1 MVGHEPRLTSAAA
14 SCETPG
20 VADSTKS
27 PACAIVVLNW
37 NGGKDSVA
45 CLQSLVRL
53 DYPTFRIIVCDNGST
68 DASLLEIHAWVG
80 ACGPGMPDILVH
92 ATGSNLGFAG
102 GNNAGIRIALRDPQV
117 ALVWL
122 INNDTVADRSALR
135 RLVEALEA
143 YPAAGLC
150 GSTMLDYDDPS
161 RVRASVGCY
170 RARWGW
176 VEHVVQATAQVE
188 AAASPPR
195 LLGIDEYP
203 VGASLLMTRALLE
216 QIGALRED
224 YFLYFEELDLVHRM
238 RPQFAAAVAPASLV
252 LHREAA
258 ATGAEAGGGRAL
270 ADYCFARA
278 RMQFTRRF
286 YPQHRWTVLA
296 ASLVSVVRRYLL
308 GRPRNAAAVWAGLRD
323 GWTGHMGAAPTQR
336 WVDH

>member
-1 MVGHEPRLTSAAA
+1 MNTLPPTAEDCWPA
-14 SCETPG
+14 
-20 VADSTKS
+20 VAV
-27 PACAIVVLNW
+27 VVLNW
-37 NGGKDSVA
+37 NGARDTVA
-45 CLQSLVRL
+45 CLQSLVQL
-53 DYPTFRIIVCDNGST
+53 DYPVFGIIVCDNGST
-68 DASLLEIHAWVG
+68 DGSLLEIGSWINAR
-80 ACGPGMPDILVH
+80 GPGAPSVLVQS
-92 ATGSNLGFAG
+92 TGANLGFAG
-102 GNNAGIRIALRDPQV
+102 GNNVGIRLALADPQV
-117 ALVWL
+117 QLIWL
-122 INNDTVADRSALR
+122 INNDTVAEPTALR
-135 RLVEALEA
+135 RLVEAMEVL
-143 YPAAGLC
+143 PAAGLC

-161 RVRASVGCY
+161 RVRAGRGRY

-176 VEHVVQATAQVE
+176 IGHVSDAETGDRPQPMA
-188 AAASPPR
+188 PR
-195 LLGIDEYP
+195 MLAGDEYP
-203 VGASLLMTRALLE
+203 IGASLLMSRALVE
-216 QIGALRED
+216 QTGLLCED

-238 RPQFAAAVAPASLV
+238 RPLFAAAVAPASLV

-323 GWTGHMGAAPTQR
+323 GWAGRMGAAPTQR

>member
-1 MVGHEPRLTSAAA
+1 MNELSPTDS
-14 SCETPG
+14 SCWPA
-20 VADSTKS
+20 VAV
-27 PACAIVVLNW
+27 VVLNW
-37 NGGKDSVA
+37 NGGADTVA
-45 CLQSLVRL
+45 CLQSLMEL

-68 DASLLEIHAWVG
+68 DASLSEIRAWVRV
-80 ACGPGMPDILVH
+80 CGPESPGFLVH
-92 ATGSNLGFAG
+92 STGANLGFAG

-135 RLVEALEA
+135 RLVEALA
-143 YPAAGLC
+143 ALPSAGLC
-150 GSTMLDYDDPS
+150 GSTMLDYDAPS
-161 RVRASVGCY
+161 RVRASVGRY
-170 RARWGW
+170 RARWGL
-176 VEHVVQATAQVE
+176 VGHVVQAAAQVE

-216 QIGALRED
+216 QTGALCED

-238 RPQFAAAVAPASLV
+238 RPHFAAAVAPASLV

-296 ASLVSVVRRYLL
+296 ASVVSVVRRYLL

-323 GWTGHMGAAPTQR
+323 GWAGRMGAAPTQR